1 MVEMRIFD
9 PITVPLRGT
18 SLVEASAGTGK
29 TFTITTLVVRLLLEE
44 QLGIDQ
50 ILIVTFTEAAA
61 AELRERVRAR
71 LIEAAAAYADPDAV
85 DPGLSR
91 LIKRRLEAGLREADE
106 RRLLAS
112 VRAFDEAA
120 ISTIHGFCHRVLSDS
135 ALQSG
140 VPFDTELVVD
150 DQPLLEEAVRDFWAR
165 ELYGSDARFVRWL
178 GDKRLT
184 PAKLLSLARL
194 AVSHVDAP
202 VVPPRVELGPP
213 PDIEAYLTA
222 FERAR
227 ALFGA
232 HRREVADLLHGFS
245 HFKKTTHSPDE
256 LAKLL
261 LALDGFFAEPDPG
274 TVTALPGMHKLTPR
288 ALDEGTLIK
297 FKRSGGRPP
306 EHPVFE
312 AIAALVAAAAPLRS
326 DLQSR
331 ELDLRV
337 RLVKWLR
344 KELPKRKATQGVQ
357 AFDDLLQR
365 LDSALRG
372 RGGRELSRSIR
383 DRYRAALIDEFQDT
397 DPTQYRI
404 FRAIYGG
411 SDRPVMLIGDPKQA
425 IYAFRGADV
434 FAYIEAAEAAGQRR
448 FTMDRNWRSD
458 PDLLS
463 AIEHLFSVRRPFML
477 EDIGFVPV
485 SPRPDAKPGLLV
497 DGKPLPGFELLF
509 QPREG
514 TDVTYK
520 QIRSDWADRN
530 LPDVIAA
537 DISRL
542 LASGAT
548 IDTGHGPRPLHAGDV
563 AVLVRK
569 NAQAMLVSK
578 ALQALSIPSVVYGDA
593 SVFKTHEAGQLQR
606 ILAAIAEPTSSGR
619 LRAAITTE
627 LLGTTADELVA
638 MERPDDEA
646 DRAWADWVDD
656 FRRWHHIWVERGFV
670 QMFRALLSSRGVQE
684 RTLAMLD
691 GERRMTNLLH
701 LAELLHT
708 AAKAEHLGPSGL
720 LAWLSRE
727 RARAYNYAEAVKLRL
742 ERDDRAVQ
750 LVTVHRSKG
759 LEYPVVYCPWL
770 WDGTLLFDDEEEF
783 LLWHDPAQ
791 GHRVQLDVRIKG
803 DKRQRGKDPSIV
815 AARRERAAE
824 NLRLLYVAVTRAR
837 HRCVAVWGPFYRY
850 QHSALGYLLHSPE
863 LDERWPWDPTQIE
876 AKIKESDDA
885 KLDRWLQQRA
895 GPTWT
900 VRRMEVGEVHPYTG
914 DGGASPELSCR
925 APTREVDDELRTTSF
940 SVLASATQ
948 QRPVA
953 GVEGSGGRDHD
964 EQAHTPLLPLPS
976 DPSAPKVPLADFPRG
991 AKAGNFVHAVLEQI
1005 DFTADADA
1013 IGQTV
1018 GDRLEAHGFSAE
1030 RWTQPV
1036 TDALT
1041 EVLATPLLPGTQL
1054 RLADVP
1060 PDRRLVELEFV
1071 LPLAGGA
1078 ARDDRL
1084 AASRDAITGLFARH
1098 ADGLPAG
1105 YPQRLSRLSF
1115 APLRGFLK
1123 GFIDLALVHEGRW
1136 YVVDYKTNFLGE
1148 TADDYT
1154 VERLAE
1160 VMGHEHYVLQ
1170 YHLYTVAL
1178 VEHLRRY
1185 QPSFDYDRDFGGA
1198 AYLFVRGMSPSTGP
1212 SRGVFFERPPRARIE
1227 GLTKLLRDDHSRD
1240 EGAR

>member
-1 MVEMRIFD
+1 MRIFD

-71 LIEAAAAYADPDAV
+71 LMEAAAAYAEPDAV
-85 DPGLSR
+85 DPQLGK
-91 LIKRRLEAGLREADE
+91 LIKRRLDAGLRESDE

-112 VRAFDEAA
+112 VRAFDEAS

-184 PAKLLSLARL
+184 PQKLLSLARL

-202 VVPPRVELGPP
+202 VVPPRVDLGKP
-213 PDIEAYLTA
+213 PDVEAYLSA

-227 ALFGA
+227 SLFTE
-232 HRREVADLLHGFS
+232 HRREITELLHGFS

-256 LAKLL
+256 LAKILL
-261 LALDGFFAEPDPG
+261 SLDGFFSEPDPG
-274 TVTALPGMHKLTPR
+274 TVTDVPGMKKLTPD
-288 ALDEGTLIK
+288 ALDDGTLVK

-306 EHPVFE
+306 EHPAFE
-312 AIAALVAAAAPLRS
+312 AFAELVAAATPLRA
-326 DLQSR
+326 DLHSR

-344 KELPKRKATQGVQ
+344 KELPKRKAQQGVQ

-365 LDSALRG
+365 LDGALRG
-372 RGGRELSRSIR
+372 RGGRELSKAIR

-434 FAYIEAAEAAGQRR
+434 FAYIEAAEAAGERR

-458 PDLLS
+458 PDLL
-463 AIEHLFSVRRPFML
+463 AAVEHLFTVRRPFML

-485 SPRPDAKPGLLV
+485 KPRPDAEPGLRV
-497 DGKPLPGFELLF
+497 DGKPLPAFEMLF

-514 TDVTYK
+514 TDVMYK
-520 QIRSDWADRN
+520 QIRADWADRHV
-530 LPDVIAA
+530 PDVIAA

-548 IDTGHGPRPLHAGDV
+548 IETRDGPRPLHAGDV

-593 SVFKTHEAGQLQR
+593 SVFDTREAAELQR

-656 FRRWHHIWVERGFV
+656 FRRWNHIWVERGFV

-708 AAKAEHLGPSGL
+708 ASKAEHLGPSGL
-720 LAWLSRE
+720 LGWLSRE
-727 RARAYNYAEAVKLRL
+727 RARRGGFAEAVKLRL

-783 LLWHDPAQ
+783 LLWHDPGQ

-803 DKRQRGKDPSIV
+803 DKRQRGNDPSIA
-815 AARRERAAE
+815 AARREKAAE

-885 KLDRWLQQRA
+885 KLSRWLSERA

-900 VRRMEVGEVHPYTG
+900 VKRMAVGETIPYTG
-914 DGGASPELSCR
+914 DGRPIPALSCR
-925 APTREVDDELRTTSF
+925 TPARPVDDELRTTSF

-964 EQAHTPLLPLPS
+964 EQAHTPLLLPA
-976 DPSAPKVPLADFPRG
+976 DPDAPRVALADFPRG

-1005 DFTADADA
+1005 DFTADREA
-1013 IGQTV
+1013 IAEV
-1018 GDRLEAHGFSAE
+1018 VEDRLIAHGFASD
-1030 RWTQPV
+1030 RWTDPV
-1036 TDALT
+1036 TDALS
-1041 EVLATPLLPGTQL
+1041 EVLATPLRPETPL

-1060 PDRRLVELEFV
+1060 VDRRLVEMEFL

-1078 ARDDRL
+1078 QGSDEHL
-1084 AASRDAITGLFARH
+1084 AASRDMITGLFARH
-1098 ADGLPAG
+1098 ADSLPEG
-1105 YPQRLSRLSF
+1105 YPQRLSRLAF

-1123 GFIDLALVHEGRW
+1123 GFIDLCFVHEGRW

-1148 TADDYT
+1148 TADDYAPD
-1154 VERLAE
+1154 RLAE
-1160 VMGHEHYVLQ
+1160 VMGHDHYVLQ

-1198 AYLFVRGMSPSTGP
+1198 VYLFVRGMSPETGA

-1227 GLTKLLRDDHSRD
+1227 GLTTLLH
-1240 EGAR
+1240 EGAATGGGR